1 MSLRAAIKRSLD
13 DVAACKP
20 ATRVMNISAT
30 STKSY
35 DESKEVAG
43 GAMTIVTPS
52 PAKKTAPPNHRGRRP
67 AASTSLRSPILFGSR
82 NSSSS
87 GVVVGSGMPNVI
99 LPKITKSIR
108 NDDPGLIDEH
118 GFVEAPALL
127 SQTLVSD
134 ILSEAIRRIS
144 KRNEVLDDARE
155 EEHSNNNND
164 DRRLRR
170 GPKRRKRKAE
180 LSSSGV
186 EEISNALQCDVS
198 ATLLDRMMDEVR
210 TRPIVE
216 RTMRAVYGATAA
228 TTAAATANNTPE
240 LPGDDGPPAS
250 RYSGFVLETPKV
262 LVTLPGSPPQH
273 PHADDHC
280 TSCVV
285 CIVHL
290 LDEQQPTRCAPFRT
304 TNNDTTDATTT
315 TTTTDDMDYPTGIT
329 VSCDNCNRQSML
341 PDVDYRRGVHLLPD
355 ETWTCAAGCDDDD
368 GSSGSGNNNNKKHR
382 PYDFEGRLIEKF
394 GCLLD
399 VDAPNMC
406 DAYCGPA
413 SSTAGDGV
421 LALPTLIHRGPGLAS
436 SATVDGRYVLF
447 FTLRPLYHGAIDPV
461 TSTGYRKYHIY
472 NSELQI
478 HAGCILYNQFKKVK
492 SIYADSGC
500 GIEGTFHSIVGL
512 EAASQICK
520 MKLLKEENVRLKEEN
535 RRLRHLEDNR
545 RLKVEEHGVNTDAA
559 TMVNPSNE
567 DELSMLQNQL
577 TKKEFELKQLS
588 SENDTLMMQLTEKQ
602 QQIKALE
609 EYKTKSLMVE
619 DETAL
624 LQDENIALME
634 KIDDEKDG
642 RTFQSSSN
650 VNSTSTS

>member
-13 DVAACKP
+13 DDAACKP
-20 ATRVMNISAT
+20 ARVMNISAT
-30 STKSY
+30 NTKSY
-35 DESKEVAG
+35 DESKKV
-43 GAMTIVTPS
+43 GAMTIVTP
-52 PAKKTAPPNHRGRRP
+52 PAKKTADRRRRP

-108 NDDPGLIDEH
+108 NNDPGLIDEH

-144 KRNEVLDDARE
+144 KRNEVLDTHD
-155 EEHSNNNND
+155 EEHSNNNDD

-216 RTMRAVYGATAA
+216 RTMRAVYGATTA
-228 TTAAATANNTPE
+228 TRTAAATASNTPE
-240 LPGDDGPPAS
+240 GPPTGDDGPPAS

-304 TNNDTTDATTT
+304 TNK
-315 TTTTDDMDYPTGIT
+315 ILL
-329 VSCDNCNRQSML
+329 ML
-341 PDVDYRRGVHLLPD
+341 LLLLLLMI
-355 ETWTCAAGCDDDD
+355 WII
-368 GSSGSGNNNNKKHR
+368 R
-382 PYDFEGRLIEKF
+382 P
-394 GCLLD
+394 
-399 VDAPNMC
+399 V
-406 DAYCGPA
+406 
-413 SSTAGDGV
+413 
-421 LALPTLIHRGPGLAS
+421 
-436 SATVDGRYVLF
+436 
-447 FTLRPLYHGAIDPV
+447 
-461 TSTGYRKYHIY
+461 
-472 NSELQI
+472 
-478 HAGCILYNQFKKVK
+478 
-492 SIYADSGC
+492 
-500 GIEGTFHSIVGL
+500 
-512 EAASQICK
+512 
-520 MKLLKEENVRLKEEN
+520 
-535 RRLRHLEDNR
+535 
-545 RLKVEEHGVNTDAA
+545 
-559 TMVNPSNE
+559 
-567 DELSMLQNQL
+567 
-577 TKKEFELKQLS
+577 
-588 SENDTLMMQLTEKQ
+588 
-602 QQIKALE
+602 
-609 EYKTKSLMVE
+609 
-619 DETAL
+619 
-624 LQDENIALME
+624 
-634 KIDDEKDG
+634 
-642 RTFQSSSN
+642 
-650 VNSTSTS
+650 